1 MPELPEVET
10 VRRALVPAMEGRR
23 IASAHIGRP
32 DLRWPL
38 PPDLAARLTGRRV
51 GILARRGKFL
61 LLPLDDDETMLMHL
75 GMSGSVRIHAS
86 PPPVGKHDHMVLGI
100 EGTQTGGPE
109 VYGPEVDGREVAGPE
124 VAGRASWIVF
134 NDPRRFGWI
143 DLFRGETHPMLAD
156 MGPEPLGNSFSAA
169 HLTGA
174 LAGRTGP
181 IKTALLNQQI
191 VAGIGNIYA
200 CEALFMA
207 GLSPRRKAGS
217 IRGGRAERLTG
228 AIREVLSRA
237 IEDGGTSFRDHVQP
251 GGEIGYFVQRLSV
264 YGRDGQPCHVCAS
277 PIRSITQSGRSSFY
291 CPTCQR

>member
-23 IASAHIGRP
+23 IAAAHIGRP

-38 PPDLAARLTGRRV
+38 PPDLAARLTGRVV
-51 GILARRGKFL
+51 GVLARRGKFL
-61 LLPLDDDETMLMHL
+61 LLALDGDETMLMHL
-75 GMSGSVRIHAS
+75 GMSGSVRIHATE
-86 PPPVGKHDHMVLGI
+86 PEIGKHDHMVLSI
-100 EGTQTGGPE
+100 DAGGPDAR
-109 VYGPEVDGREVAGPE
+109 PA
-124 VAGRASWIVF
+124 WIVF

-156 MGPEPLGNSFSAA
+156 MGPEPLGNSFSAT
-169 HLTGA
+169 HLAAA
-174 LAGRTGP
+174 LAARTGP

-207 GLSPRRKAGS
+207 GLSPRRKAGT

-237 IEDGGTSFRDHVQP
+237 IEDGGTSLRDHVQP

-264 YGRDGQPCHVCAS
+264 YGREGQACHSCTTT
-277 PIRSITQSGRSSFY
+277 IRSITQSGRSSFY
-291 CPTCQR
+291 CPACQR

>member
-23 IASAHIGRP
+23 IMQAHVGRP

-38 PPDLAARLTGRRV
+38 PDNLAQRLAGRQV
-51 GILARRGKFL
+51 GMPARRGKFL
-61 LLPLDDDETMLMHL
+61 LLPLDGDETMLMHL
-75 GMSGSVRIHAS
+75 GMSGSVRLHTAAPDI
-86 PPPVGKHDHMVLGI
+86 GTHDHMVL
-100 EGTQTGGPE
+100 TMGGGAPE
-109 VYGPEVDGREVAGPE
+109 VPPVWV
-124 VAGRASWIVF
+124 VF

-143 DLFRGETHPMLAD
+143 DLFREQTHPMLAG
-156 MGPEPLGNSFSAA
+156 MGPEPLGNSFSPA
-169 HLTGA
+169 HLMTA

-217 IRGGRAERLTG
+217 VRGARADRLVA
-228 AIREVLSRA
+228 AIREVLQRA
-237 IEDGGTSFRDHVQP
+237 IEDGGTSLRDHVQP

-264 YGRDGQPCHVCAS
+264 YGRQGQACHSCGAA
-277 PIRSITQSGRSSFY
+277 IRIITQSGRSSFY
-291 CPTCQR
+291 CPGCQR

>member
-23 IASAHIGRP
+23 IAAAHIGRP

-38 PPDLAARLTGRRV
+38 PPDLAARLTGRVV
-51 GILARRGKFL
+51 GVLARRGKFL
-61 LLPLDDDETMLMHL
+61 LLALDGDETMLMHL
-75 GMSGSVRIHAS
+75 GMSGSVRIHATE
-86 PPPVGKHDHMVLGI
+86 PEIGKHDHMVLSI
-100 EGTQTGGPE
+100 DAGGPDAR
-109 VYGPEVDGREVAGPE
+109 PA
-124 VAGRASWIVF
+124 WIVF

-156 MGPEPLGNSFSAA
+156 MGPEPLGNSFFATHLAA
-169 HLTGA
+169 A

-207 GLSPRRKAGS
+207 GLSPRRKAGT

-237 IEDGGTSFRDHVQP
+237 IEDGGTSLRDHVQP

-264 YGRDGQPCHVCAS
+264 YGREGQPCHSCTTT
-277 PIRSITQSGRSSFY
+277 IRSITQSGRSSFY
-291 CPTCQR
+291 CPACQR

>member
-23 IASAHIGRP
+23 IAAAHIGRP

-38 PPDLAARLTGRRV
+38 PPDLAARLTGRVV
-51 GILARRGKFL
+51 GVLARRGKFL
-61 LLPLDDDETMLMHL
+61 LLALDGDETMLMHL
-75 GMSGSVRIHAS
+75 GMSGSGRIHATE
-86 PPPVGKHDHMVLGI
+86 PEIGKHDHMVLSI
-100 EGTQTGGPE
+100 DAGGPDAR
-109 VYGPEVDGREVAGPE
+109 PA
-124 VAGRASWIVF
+124 WIVF

-156 MGPEPLGNSFSAA
+156 MGPEPLGNSFSAT
-169 HLTGA
+169 HLAAA

-200 CEALFMA
+200 CEALCMA
-207 GLSPRRKAGS
+207 GLAPRRKAGT

-237 IEDGGTSFRDHVQP
+237 IEDGGTSLRDHVQP

-264 YGRDGQPCHVCAS
+264 YGREGQACHSCTTT
-277 PIRSITQSGRSSFY
+277 IRCITQSGRSSFY
-291 CPTCQR
+291 CPACQR

>member
-23 IASAHIGRP
+23 IAAAHIGRP

-38 PPDLAARLTGRRV
+38 PPDLAARLTGRVV
-51 GILARRGKFL
+51 GVLARRGKFL
-61 LLPLDDDETMLMHL
+61 LLALDGDETMLMHL
-75 GMSGSVRIHAS
+75 GMSGSVRIHATE
-86 PPPVGKHDHMVLGI
+86 PEIGKHDHMVLSI
-100 EGTQTGGPE
+100 DAGGPDAR
-109 VYGPEVDGREVAGPE
+109 PA
-124 VAGRASWIVF
+124 WIVF

-156 MGPEPLGNSFSAA
+156 MGPEPLGNSFSAT
-169 HLTGA
+169 HLAAA

-207 GLSPRRKAGS
+207 GLSPRRKAGT

-237 IEDGGTSFRDHVQP
+237 IEDGGTSLRDHVQP

-264 YGRDGQPCHVCAS
+264 YGREGQPCHSCTTT
-277 PIRSITQSGRSSFY
+277 IRSITQSGRSSFY
-291 CPTCQR
+291 CPACQR